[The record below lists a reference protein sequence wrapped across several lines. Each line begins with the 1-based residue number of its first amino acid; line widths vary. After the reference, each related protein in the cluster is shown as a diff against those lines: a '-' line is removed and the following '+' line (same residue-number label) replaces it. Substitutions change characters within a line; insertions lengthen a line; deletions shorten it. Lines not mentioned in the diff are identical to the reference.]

1 MNKTLDGIKELKEQ
15 NTITDSISQQ
25 CSCSMNQW
33 QKVYEGLPQNIFIFV
48 RKPII
53 LQLANNKNLF
63 RWKKVF
69 SRDLGCVTPT
79 RKHCTC

>member
-15 NTITDSISQQ
+15 NTISDSISQQ

-63 RWKKVF
+63 RWKNVF
-69 SRDLGCVTPT
+69 STD
-79 RKHCTC
+79 

>member
-69 SRDLGCVTPT
+69 STD
-79 RKHCTC
+79 

>member
-63 RWKKVF
+63 RWKNVF
-69 SRDLGCVTPT
+69 STD
-79 RKHCTC
+79 